1 MISAQYQNIMITAAF
16 FEMSQTDIIAQTVKN
31 HIQHDFSDARQ
42 DRSRSKKLD

>member
-31 HIQHDFSDARQ
+31 HIQHDFSNARQ
-42 DRSRSKKLD
+42 DKNKLKKSD